1 MPPVPKR
8 PDRRQRTNPTG
19 LGLVEVRPV
28 VEPPTADPKWLAV
41 TRAHYEAFWTSP
53 NAALVLPADLPAL
66 RRLFAFRD
74 EQERALRAYRA
85 EPVWKGS
92 KGQPVVSGF
101 AEEYARL
108 ERLVAPL
115 EDRFG
120 LSPLARLKLGV
131 QFGQA
136 AESLDAI
143 NAALAGDTDE
153 DDDRGEDPRLSMID
167 VTPEP
172 A

>member
-1 MPPVPKR
+1 MPPTPKR
-8 PDRRQRTNPTG
+8 PDRRQRTNTTG
-19 LGLVEVRPV
+19 IGLVEVRPSV
-28 VEPPTADPKWLAV
+28 DPPAPDRKWLAI
-41 TRAHYEAFWTSP
+41 TKADYAAFWTAP
-53 NAALVLPADLPAL
+53 NAGLVLPGDLPAL

-74 EQERALRAYRA
+74 AQERAFRAYRA
-85 EPVWKGS
+85 EPVWTGS

-131 QFGQA
+131 TFGQA
-136 AESLDAI
+136 AQSLDAI
-143 NAALAGDTDE
+143 NAALA
-153 DDDRGEDPRLSMID
+153 DDDDDPDDDPRRTVID
-167 VTPEP
+167 ITPS
-172 A
+172 AS

>member
-1 MPPVPKR
+1 MPPLPKR
-8 PDRRQRTNPTG
+8 PDRRQRTNATG
-19 LGLVEVRPV
+19 LGLVEVAPT
-28 VEPPTADPKWLAV
+28 VEPPAADRKWLAV
-41 TRAHYEAFWTSP
+41 TKGQYAAFWASP
-53 NAALVLPADLPAL
+53 TAALVLPADLPAL

-74 EQERALRAYRA
+74 AQERALRAYTA
-85 EPVWKGS
+85 EPVWTGS

-101 AEEYARL
+101 GAEYARI

-120 LSPLARLKLGV
+120 LSPLARLRLGAT
-131 QFGQA
+131 FGAA

-143 NAALAGDTDE
+143 NAALTGDDGP
-153 DDDRGEDPRLSMID
+153 DDDPRLAGAID
-167 VTPEP
+167 IGP

>member
-1 MPPVPKR
+1 MPPLPKR
-8 PDRRQRTNPTG
+8 PERRQRTNRTG
-19 LGLVEVRPV
+19 VALVEVRPV
-28 VEPPTADPKWLAV
+28 AEPPAPDPKWLAI
-41 TRAHYEAFWTSP
+41 TRTHYTGFWTSP
-53 NAALVLPADLPAL
+53 NAALVLPGDLPAL
-66 RRLFAFRD
+66 RRLFTFRD
-74 EQERALRAYRA
+74 EQERALRAYKA

-131 QFGQA
+131 TFGA
-136 AESLDAI
+136 AAQSLDAI
-143 NAALAGDTDE
+143 NAALA
-153 DDDRGEDPRLSMID
+153 DDDDPDDDPRIID
-167 VTPEP
+167 IGS
-172 A
+172 AS

>member
-1 MPPVPKR
+1 MMPPPPKR
-8 PDRRQRTNPTG
+8 PDRRQRTNRSG
-19 LGLVEVRPV
+19 LGLVEVSTA
-28 VEPPTADPKWLAV
+28 VEPPPPDPKWLAL
-41 TRAHYEAFWTSP
+41 TRRHYEAFWTSP

-85 EPVWKGS
+85 DPVWHGS
-92 KGQPVVSGF
+92 KGQPVISAF

-143 NAALAGDTDE
+143 NAALSGDVDE
-153 DDDRGEDPRLSMID
+153 PDPRLSVVD
-167 VTPEP
+167 VTRPP

>member
-1 MPPVPKR
+1 MPPVRKR
-8 PDRRQRTNPTG
+8 PDRRQRTNRTG
-19 LGLVEVRPV
+19 VGLVEVRPV
-28 VEPPTADPKWLAV
+28 AEPPEADPKWLAI
-41 TRAHYEAFWTSP
+41 TRSHYATFWTSP
-53 NAALVLPADLPAL
+53 SAALVLPGDLPAL

-74 EQERALRAYRA
+74 EQERALRSYR
-85 EPVWKGS
+85 EKPVWEGS

-131 QFGQA
+131 TFGQA
-136 AESLDAI
+136 TESLDAI
-143 NAALAGDTDE
+143 NAAAAVSGDE
-153 DDDRGEDPRLSMID
+153 DDPRIVDIGSAS
-167 VTPEP
+167 PP
-172 A
+172 RRHG